1 MHFKGAAMSAAI
13 RMAKMIHRARPQRR
27 ALARLAGLAVAG
39 FLLLPLYPPGAAQAK
54 VTATV
59 DSTARI
65 QALLDNPVN
74 GVVNLPPGTFTIRPA
89 LRLQQA
95 ETIIGHNTTL
105 TVAASSGDYAAVLQ
119 GASPGTNLSG
129 LSITGVTF
137 NQNASADPITSV
149 QALYH
154 GQPRFVILVSSGT
167 GISITNNKFLNT
179 NNVDTVVTGTA
190 TANVTISGN
199 EFRGLNTPRHD
210 HSSVY
215 TSGTRTTISGNT
227 FIGTAMY
234 NSAAIEVHGD
244 QVNIVG
250 NKVSGYYRA
259 VNIVSS
265 DTTFSRNTVV
275 GAGNPV
281 DLWSTVAPGLRN
293 VAVSGNVLNRDLR
306 FWSGVLQQMGLT
318 MPSAQFTTQVIRDA
332 TSTFP
337 FQQITIR
344 GNRA

>member
-1 MHFKGAAMSAAI
+1 MSAAI

-137 NQNASADPITSV
+137 NQNASANPITNV

-154 GQPRFVILVSSGT
+154 GQPRFVILVSNGT

-179 NNVDTVVTGTA
+179 NNVDTVVTGSA
-190 TANVTISGN
+190 TSQVTISGN
-199 EFRGLNTPRHD
+199 QFTGVSTPWHD

-215 TSGTRTTISGNT
+215 TSGTGTTITSNT
-227 FIGTAMY
+227 FSGSYDVT
-234 NSAAIEVHGD
+234 AIEVHGD
-244 QVNIVG
+244 QATVTGNNI
-250 NKVSGYYRA
+250 SGYDRA
-259 VNIVSS
+259 INVVCN
-265 DTTFSRNTVV
+265 DTTFSKNTVTRAL
-275 GAGNPV
+275 GPV
-281 DLWSTVAPGLRN
+281 DLWSVVAPGLHD
-293 VAVSGNVLNRDLR
+293 VAVTGNTLSQDLTGWAR
-306 FWSGVLQQMGLT
+306 QFKSLGLP
-318 MPSAQFTTQVIRDA
+318 MPSAPATQQVFQDVS
-332 TSTFP
+332 STYP
-337 FQQITIR
+337 FVRITIS
-344 GNRA
+344 GNRS